1 MQNSNKALTDFFS
14 ASTFITSKQKV
25 PESYNNHTKEF
36 KMTSNTSGILM
47 SRPHRGYRLA
57 KQTEWGDEY
66 VVFAYTAAE
75 AWKKLSKIT
84 GRTVSEL
91 KSMKVTKVL

>member
-1 MQNSNKALTDFFS
+1 
-14 ASTFITSKQKV
+14 
-25 PESYNNHTKEF
+25 
-36 KMTSNTSGILM
+36 MTSNTSGILM

-75 AWKKLSKIT
+75 AWINYPRLQ
-84 GRTVSEL
+84 EEPY
-91 KSMKVTKVL
+91 

>member
-1 MQNSNKALTDFFS
+1 
-14 ASTFITSKQKV
+14 
-25 PESYNNHTKEF
+25 
-36 KMTSNTSGILM
+36 MTSNTSGILM

-57 KQTEWGDEY
+57 KQTDWGDEY